1 MLDIELE
8 RIIEKLKLCGFLIK
22 DTKTIQYGVQL
33 KVLFGEEEAVV
44 RFYGSKKAGL
54 KLDTSLI
61 KSDELRNKVKSCFG
75 NVVRQ
80 SLIFQKLD
88 DKFDFY
94 IGSDESGKGDY
105 FGPLVVAGVEMTGDN
120 LRSLESSGIKDS
132 KALNEERIFCLES
145 EIINSKVLYKRIT
158 LLPEKY
164 NNMYEFYKSKNA
176 NLNDILA
183 RLHFETISYF
193 LDEKS
198 SFKVVVDKF
207 SVNSGLEKK
216 FLKYKNV
223 KFFEVV
229 RAESE
234 FLFVAA
240 ASILARAEFLRQM
253 KRLSDEVGVK
263 LKRGSVNVKDI
274 AQKIVEQ
281 YGLNGLKKVAKL
293 HFKITRELK
302 L

>member
-1 MLDIELE
+1 MFDTELE
-8 RIIEKLKLCGFLIK
+8 AIIERFKLCGFLIK
-22 DTKTIQYGVQL
+22 DIKVIQYGVQL

-44 RFYGSKKAGL
+44 RFYKNKKSGL

-61 KSDELRNKVKSCFG
+61 KNTDLKNEISYCFKNTFKKYLISQEIDE
-75 NVVRQ
+75 
-80 SLIFQKLD
+80 
-88 DKFDFY
+88 KFDFY

-105 FGPLVVAGVEMTGDN
+105 FGPLVVAGVKMTDEN
-120 LRSLESSGIKDS
+120 LIFLESCGIKDS
-132 KALNEERIFCLES
+132 KVLSEDRIFCLES

-158 LLPEKY
+158 VLPEKY
-164 NNMYEFYKSKNA
+164 NNVYEFYRSKNA

-193 LDEKS
+193 LDKES
-198 SFKVVVDKF
+198 SFNVVVDKF
-207 SVNSGLEKK
+207 SINSGLKEK
-216 FLKYKNV
+216 FSGYKNV
-223 KFFEVV
+223 KFFEVE
-229 RAESE
+229 RAESK

-253 KRLSDEVGVK
+253 KKLSDEVGIK
-263 LKRGSVNVKDI
+263 LKRGSVSVRDV

-281 YGLNGLKKVAKL
+281 YGLDGLRKVAKL
-293 HFKITRELK
+293 HFKITKELK